1 MEWMVALIALSVMEI
16 VLGIDNIVFLA
27 VVTGKLPEAQR
38 SLARRLGLLAALVM
52 RLALLF
58 AITFVMKMT
67 TPVFYLTDLGVPES
81 WFVASVA
88 TESEMAG
95 SAHPLAATAHHP
107 PTEDVQEKLS
117 QEMNAV
123 SWRDIILIAGG
134 LFLIWNSVTEIH
146 EKLDR
151 HESEGFVKPVASFT
165 GVLVQIAVLDIIFS
179 LDSVITAVGMAE
191 ELWIMVTAVVLSV
204 GVMLL
209 FANKISDFVSRN
221 PTLVMLALSFLIL
234 IGVMLVAEGVGTH
247 VNKGYIYFA
256 MAFSLIVELL
266 NLRARRVR
274 SSGGQLA
281 PAGSK

>member
-1 MEWMVALIALSVMEI
+1 MEWIVALIALSVMEI

-38 SLARRLGLLAALVM
+38 PNARRIGLLLALVM
-52 RLALLF
+52 RLGLLF
-58 AITFVMKMT
+58 AITFVMQLT
-67 TPVFYLTDLGVPES
+67 EPVFYLTDVGVPES
-81 WFVASVA
+81 WFAAAAEPGAEPAAVTHGSTLNA
-88 TESEMAG
+88 ES
-95 SAHPLAATAHHP
+95 AAAP
-107 PTEDVQEKLS
+107 GGAEKLS
-117 QEMNAV
+117 QEVNAV
-123 SWRDIILIAGG
+123 SWRDIILITGG

-146 EKLDR
+146 VKLDDEE
-151 HESEGFVKPVASFT
+151 HEGSVKPVSTFT
-165 GVLVQIAVLDIIFS
+165 GVLVQITLLDIIFS

-247 VNKGYIYFA
+247 VNKRYIYFA

-266 NLRARRVR
+266 NLRARRARVGR
-274 SSGGQLA
+274 VA
-281 PAGSK
+281 PVTAG